1 MAEEEAKQPE
11 KIEKKAV
18 KKEKIKKAAKP
29 AILKKIP
36 YTVKVEVMAPV
47 ELTYRVWA
55 EDPEQAVEMLRYGML
70 SAPPKPIL
78 SKQRR
83 IKATVYKYGT
93 VMIEFIKKFT

>member
-1 MAEEEAKQPE
+1 MAEEEAEKSE

-18 KKEKIKKAAKP
+18 KEEKKKKVAKS
-29 AILKKIP
+29 AIPKKLP

-55 EDPEQAVEMLRYGML
+55 ENPEQAVEMLRYGMI